1 MEYDMLEHIL
11 EGKEKPTNLSF
22 ALLKKITDDFSEERE
37 IGQGGFGTVYKI
49 YILDIQILGQKMS
62 YGVLR
67 NRNVAV
73 KRIMNNYTIDEKL
86 FYREVD
92 SLLKVNHK
100 NVVRFLG
107 FCANTEQAVIK
118 IEDELRG
125 LEWNVRFQIIKDICE
140 GLFHLHMENHIIHMD
155 LKPANILLDH
165 HMVPKVTDFGLSRL
179 DENSQTMCTNRFLS
193 LGYCAPEY
201 LHGGRMS
208 VKSDIYSLGVII
220 IELVTG
226 HKSIPDNN
234 NEVVWPTPPVIPTA
248 RATFIAL
255 IGVSTF
261 TMWAMSLY
269 FDMCQRPLRTSY
281 PVYEISRG
289 EEGSEAIHDM
299 GLILRRSKEVQ
310 LQSRWLTHADGMLWL
325 YTVVRRWRHRWKKS
339 GNEMPLGYQQEN
351 DPYRRPFISDI
362 LCDFTN
368 MEGTNEQFSS
378 NNGSTIDEMSAYLE
392 DDMLGIEPLEL
403 HFPFDL
409 NKQMACTLQLT
420 NETDGCIAFNIQ
432 TTSPLPYRV
441 HPTRDIVPPRSK
453 CSIDITLQ
461 LHKKAPWHAGGL
473 IVRSTKVSDGLA
485 ARDITTDMFDK
496 EAGNLVDE
504 VSLDVVFDRQL
515 QASHLS
521 EVPKHTSLAPV
532 AVLGTNDPRN
542 RGASSVPRI
551 SAHTGSEGTVSE
563 VIPAGSSKLLDIHPP
578 ELWFT
583 FEPNKLIPC
592 SLYLTNNTDE
602 YVPFKLMEK
611 SMLMHKRRLFL
622 SLPLY
627 GIVPPG
633 SAYILVV
640 TTDKRENLPEERDV
654 DFVLQN
660 SVGDERLKPFRNQ
673 YDCDQYFEKAT
684 KSGNMVHNVI
694 LKVVYAPEGKMACES
709 LFDQMT
715 FVEKTHAALCSLD
728 ANQTEPWIITGHY
741 DGRVGLWD
749 YDTQAGYCSS
759 SAVSTSRINI
769 STYKVTGC
777 LVKFIERRQW
787 FLAGSYHEGFI
798 HVYNYETEVQEV
810 NSFRAHDRFLES
822 MAIHPTQPYVLSSSD
837 TQIKLWDWDK
847 DWECRRTFMEH
858 SHTVKQVA
866 FNPWNTNSFA
876 SASRDHTAKVWSLDS
891 SRSMYTL
898 SGHLDEVNCLDFFT
912 RDNQQYLITGS
923 EDMTAKIWDL
933 RKEMCIETLKGFMFP
948 VVSIVSHPRLPL
960 VIIGTRNGIVHLW
973 SLTNF
978 RVERILH
985 IGCHQGVRGLAAL
998 MGSRRWKIMVFS
1010 ASFIYFFISLP
1021 PIFHNSRHLYDVLHV
1036 N

>member
-1 MEYDMLEHIL
+1 MTCWSKYLREKRNQRIYHLHFCRKSLMISQKS
-11 EGKEKPTNLSF
+11 GKLARVDSELSIRCSQRC
-22 ALLKKITDDFSEERE
+22 K
-37 IGQGGFGTVYKI
+37 Q
-49 YILDIQILGQKMS
+49 
-62 YGVLR
+62 GVLR

-86 FYREVD
+86 FYREVN

-107 FCANTEQAVIK
+107 FCANTEQAAIK
-118 IEDELRG
+118 IEGKKEYIYAEIRERLLCFEYVSNGNLQNYITDELRG

-179 DENSQTMCTNRFLS
+179 DENSQTMCANRFLS

-201 LHGGRMS
+201 LHSGRMS

-226 HKSIPDNN
+226 HKSIPGNN
-234 NEVVWPTPPVIPTA
+234 N
-248 RATFIAL
+248 
-255 IGVSTF
+255 VS
-261 TMWAMSLY
+261 
-269 FDMCQRPLRTSY
+269 
-281 PVYEISRG
+281 
-289 EEGSEAIHDM
+289 
-299 GLILRRSKEVQ
+299 
-310 LQSRWLTHADGMLWL
+310 
-325 YTVVRRWRHRWKKS
+325 VVRRWRHRWKKS
-339 GNEMPLGYQQEN
+339 GNEMPLGYQQVTKCIEIGLRCQEN

-368 MEGTNEQFSS
+368 MEGANEQFSS
-378 NNGSTIDEMSAYLE
+378 NNGSTIDEISAYLE

-409 NKQMACTLQLT
+409 NKQMACSLQLT

-432 TTSPLPYRV
+432 TTSPLPYCV

-461 LHKKAPWHAGGL
+461 LHTKAPWHAGGL
-473 IVRSTKVSDGLA
+473 IIRNTKVSDGLA
-485 ARDITTDMFDK
+485 AGDITTYMFDK

-515 QASHLS
+515 QAPHLS

-542 RGASSVPRI
+542 QGASNVPRL
-551 SAHTGSEGTVSE
+551 SAHAGSEGTVSE

-592 SLYLTNNTDE
+592 SLYLTNYTDE

-611 SMLMHKRRLFL
+611 SMLMDKRRLFL

-627 GIVPPG
+627 GIVPP
-633 SAYILVV
+633 SSTYILVV

-694 LKVVYAPEGKMACES
+694 LKVVYAPEGKTACEAIPP
-709 LFDQMT
+709 LLKMT

-749 YDTQAGYCSS
+749 YDTQKFLAL
-759 SAVSTSRINI
+759 V
-769 STYKVTGC
+769 KVTGSSGC

-822 MAIHPTQPYVLSSSD
+822 MSIHPTQPYVLSSSD

-876 SASRDHTAKVWSLDS
+876 SASRDHTANVWSLDS

-978 RVERILH
+978 RLERILH

-998 MGSRRWKIMVFS
+998 MGSRRVIIGHGSAVSMVE
-1010 ASFIYFFISLP
+1010 I
-1021 PIFHNSRHLYDVLHV
+1021 HNEEPVDSKAKMEVRYERQG
-1036 N
+1036 